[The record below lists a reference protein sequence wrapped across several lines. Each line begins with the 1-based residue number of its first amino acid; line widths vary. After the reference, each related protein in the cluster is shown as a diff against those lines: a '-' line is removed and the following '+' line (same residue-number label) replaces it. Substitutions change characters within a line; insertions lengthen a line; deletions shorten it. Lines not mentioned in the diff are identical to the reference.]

1 MLLASVDPAGTGMQ
15 NPLQPENAILGSNP
29 HKVVVS
35 LFLDI
40 RGTHLHFWGFFW
52 IYVKSCENPTELE
65 SYNDKSIIYF
75 LQPKHVFS

>member
-40 RGTHLHFWGFFW
+40 RGTHLHF
-52 IYVKSCENPTELE
+52 
-65 SYNDKSIIYF
+65 
-75 LQPKHVFS
+75 